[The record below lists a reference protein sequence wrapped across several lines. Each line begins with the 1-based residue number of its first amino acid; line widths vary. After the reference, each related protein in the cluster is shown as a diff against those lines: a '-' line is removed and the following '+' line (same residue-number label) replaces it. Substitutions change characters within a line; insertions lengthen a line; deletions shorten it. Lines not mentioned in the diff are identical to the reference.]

1 LGKLTKLNIPTANNN
16 KKNPNNHTIKP
27 LTYEQTSTDKTKPG
41 LEDFNVIWS
50 ENGSDQFYSY

>member
-1 LGKLTKLNIPTANNN
+1 LTKLNIPTANNN
-16 KKNPNNHTIKP
+16 VKNPNNHTIKP